1 MNLCMARSSMARRR
15 WPIFAAVLSAAF
27 GLMFL
32 SLAHGQEKSARL
44 TFDVAVIRPSQ
55 PGGRGDGIKPLPGGN
70 GYLVQNVPVKA
81 MISLMYKVSG
91 RQISGGPDWLN
102 SESYDIEAKA
112 DRAYSLDDLH
122 VMFQNLLADRFNLK
136 FHKEVR
142 EGPVYALVMAKSG
155 PKMKV
160 NESPQD
166 FKIPILPGPDNVF
179 VGTRVPMQYLCYFV
193 GQQRLPEERPVIN
206 KTGLDKNYDFTLS
219 FMPDLP
225 PNIPRENLPPGLLD
239 RPSLTDALQE
249 QLGLKLQ
256 PEKGPVEYYIID
268 HVEKPSEN

>member
-1 MNLCMARSSMARRR
+1 MKLRVATFFMSRRQVS
-15 WPIFAAVLSAAF
+15 VLASAI
-27 GLMFL
+27 GLMLL
-32 SLAHGQEKSARL
+32 SLAHGQEKPARL
-44 TFDVAVIRPSQ
+44 TFDVAVIRPSE
-55 PGGRGDGIKPLPGGN
+55 PGGRGGAIKPLPGGN

-81 MISLMYKVSG
+81 MISLMYKVPG
-91 RQISGGPDWLN
+91 RQITGGPDWLN
-102 SESYDIEAKA
+102 NQGYDIEAKA
-112 DRAYSLDDLH
+112 DHAYSLDELH

-142 EGPVYALVMAKSG
+142 EGPVYALVVDKSG

-166 FKIPILPGPDNVF
+166 FKIPILPGKDNVF
-179 VGTRVPMQYLCYFV
+179 AGTRVPMQYLCYFL

-225 PNIPRENLPPGLLD
+225 PNVPRENLPPGLLD
-239 RPSLTDALQE
+239 RPSLTDALPE

-256 PEKGPVEYYIID
+256 PQKGPVEYYVID
-268 HVEKPSEN
+268 RVEKPSEN